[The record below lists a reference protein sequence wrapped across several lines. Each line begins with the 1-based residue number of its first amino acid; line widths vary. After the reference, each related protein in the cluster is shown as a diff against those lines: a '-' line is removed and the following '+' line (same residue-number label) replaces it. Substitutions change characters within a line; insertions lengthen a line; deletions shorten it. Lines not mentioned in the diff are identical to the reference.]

1 MVNTKTKL
9 FVLDTNVLLHDP
21 SCLYR
26 FEEHDI
32 YLPMVTLEELD
43 NIKKGSSEV
52 ARNARQTSRFI
63 EEIIADTETNLDKG
77 CLLDK
82 FSQNSGR
89 LFLQTQPIDYNLPM
103 LAGIKAD
110 NQILGVVH
118 FLKTEYFKR
127 DVILVSKDIN
137 IRIKARALSIPA
149 EDYFNDKVL
158 EDTELLHSGMKDLPE
173 DFWENH
179 ARIWSLGRKKG
190 KCFTN

>member
-89 LFLQTQPIDYNLPM
+89 LFCKHNRSTTTYRCLPV
-103 LAGIKAD
+103 LRLIIK
-110 NQILGVVH
+110 
-118 FLKTEYFKR
+118 F
-127 DVILVSKDIN
+127 
-137 IRIKARALSIPA
+137 
-149 EDYFNDKVL
+149 
-158 EDTELLHSGMKDLPE
+158 
-173 DFWENH
+173 
-179 ARIWSLGRKKG
+179 
-190 KCFTN
+190 

>member
-63 EEIIADTETNLDKG
+63 EEIIADTETNLDQG

-82 FSQNSGR
+82 FSKNSGR

-110 NQILGVVH
+110 NQILGVVQ
-118 FLKTEYFKR
+118 
-127 DVILVSKDIN
+127 D
-137 IRIKARALSIPA
+137 
-149 EDYFNDKVL
+149 
-158 EDTELLHSGMKDLPE
+158 
-173 DFWENH
+173 
-179 ARIWSLGRKKG
+179 RKSVV
-190 KCFTN
+190 